1 MDQPAS
7 MPIEQP
13 PCYDTCLLYFCVND
27 QSLGS
32 LAATVRHAID
42 RTANRLIVVLESPDF
57 DSTRHELL
65 ASKWDLIQN
74 VLVLAYIPA
83 ARSAQARDNPLFS
96 IDVILV
102 PSASGAAE
110 QLSEEKWDAV
120 LTPNGVPTPK
130 ELADPSHRI
139 VVLPDTV
146 EQDDKLQ
153 LPSPSGHGS
162 SSQGSYPVTAIG
174 GTFDYLH
181 PGHKILLSM
190 SAWITTSK
198 LIVGVTDDSLLTKKA
213 NRQYIQPISSR
224 TASVCSFVKMFKP
237 SIVCDAVPIQDVYGP
252 TAWDS
257 DIQALVVSRETLN
270 GASSIAQIRSE
281 KSLPPLDLFVIDV
294 ISSSSVM
301 LPDDDTAVLRQAK
314 LSSTHIREWLAR
326 REDVSK

>member
-1 MDQPAS
+1 
-7 MPIEQP
+7 MPIEQLP
-13 PCYDTCLLYFCVND
+13 RCDTCLLYFCVND
-27 QSLGS
+27 ENLGS
-32 LAATVRHAID
+32 LAATVRHAVD
-42 RTANRLIVVLESPDF
+42 QTAKRLIVVLASPDF
-57 DSTRHELL
+57 DSTQHESL
-65 ASKWDLIQN
+65 ASKWDLIHN
-74 VLVLAYIPA
+74 VLILAYIPA

-102 PSASGAAE
+102 PSATRAAE

-120 LTPNGVPTPK
+120 LTPDGVPTPN
-130 ELADPSHRI
+130 ELADSSHRI

-146 EQDDKLQ
+146 EQGDNLQ
-153 LPSPSGHGS
+153 LPPSSGRGS
-162 SSQGSYPVTAIG
+162 LSQGSYPVTAIG

-190 SAWITTSK
+190 SAWITTSR

-213 NRQYIQPISSR
+213 NKQYIQPISSR
-224 TASVCSFVKMFKP
+224 TAGVCSFVKMFKP

-257 DIQALVVSRETLN
+257 DIQALVVSRETLKV
-270 GASSIAQIRSE
+270 AQIRSE

-301 LPDDDTAVLRQAK
+301 LPDDDTAVLRQDK

-326 REDVSK
+326 QEDVRK